1 MAVTIGHALLAT
13 NILSFSLRVYGMSAR
28 VKVMS
33 VIYFLNV
40 YSQTLFFLASGN
52 KDRNKKVREGFVK
65 KDRKIN

>member
-1 MAVTIGHALLAT
+1 MAVTIGHALPAT

-52 KDRNKKVREGFVK
+52 KDRNRKVREGFVK
-65 KDRKIN
+65 DRKIN